1 LSLKEMINK
10 FRDELERK
18 STIRED
24 LFSTSR
30 KITFLSKQSIMA
42 IHRDDFSK
50 AKEKLSEAGKLLKK
64 MNELTSIH
72 QELIT
77 GSMSI
82 AHQEYAEA
90 QIFLK
95 IVENNT
101 FPTPHEINIPTT
113 EYLLGLA
120 DAIGEFRR
128 RALNSLR
135 KNKPNLAETSLQIME
150 NIYSELVSLEGAYRL
165 IPELR
170 RKCDIARRLIELT
183 MGELATETRRRSLE
197 KAIHL
202 LEKKITVKKDT
213 DTSGDTIYR

>member
-1 LSLKEMINK
+1 MINH
-10 FRDELERK
+10 FHDELERK
-18 STIRED
+18 STIREE

-42 IHRDDFSK
+42 IHRDDFAK
-50 AKEKLSEAGKLLKK
+50 AKATLSEAGKLLTK
-64 MNELTSIH
+64 MNELTASH
-72 QELIT
+72 QELIS
-77 GSMSI
+77 GSMRI

-90 QIFLK
+90 QIFLQK
-95 IVENNT
+95 VENDT
-101 FPTPHEINIPTT
+101 YPTPHEINIPLT

-128 RALNSLR
+128 RALDSLR
-135 KNKPNLAETSLQIME
+135 KNNLPMAETSLQIMD
-150 NIYSELVSLEGAYRL
+150 NIYSELISLEGAYRL

-197 KAIHL
+197 NAIHL
-202 LEKKITVKKDT
+202 LEKKITIDKESYNT
-213 DTSGDTIYR
+213 EPTSRN

>member
-1 LSLKEMINK
+1 MIK
-10 FRDELERK
+10 SFREELETK
-18 STIRED
+18 STIREE

-42 IHRDDFSK
+42 IHRDEFSK
-50 AKEKLSEAGKLLKK
+50 AKEKLSEAGKLLQK
-64 MNELTSIH
+64 MNELISIH

-77 GSMSI
+77 GSMRI

-95 IVENNT
+95 IVET
-101 FPTPHEINIPTT
+101 GLFPTPHEINIPTT

-135 KNKPNLAETSLQIME
+135 TNKPNIAETSLQIME

-202 LEKKITVKKDT
+202 LEKKITVEKDT
-213 DTSGDTIYR
+213 DNSEDKIQS

>member
-1 LSLKEMINK
+1 MINK

>member
-1 LSLKEMINK
+1 MIK
-10 FRDELERK
+10 SFREELERK
-18 STIRED
+18 STVREE

-30 KITFLSKQSIMA
+30 KITFLSKLSIMA
-42 IHRDDFSK
+42 IHREDFSN
-50 AKEKLSEAGKLLKK
+50 AKEKLSEAGKMLKK

-77 GSMSI
+77 GSMRI

-90 QIFLK
+90 QIFLQ
-95 IVENNT
+95 IVENDA

-128 RALNSLR
+128 RALDSLR
-135 KNKPNLAETSLQIME
+135 KNRLDIAESSLQIME
-150 NIYSELVSLEGAYRL
+150 NIFLELVSLEGAYRL

-183 MGELATETRRRSLE
+183 MGELSTETRRRSLE
-197 KAIHL
+197 KAIFH
-202 LEKKITVKKDT
+202 LEKKITIEKDT
-213 DTSGDTIYR
+213 DNCEDNIQS

>member
-1 LSLKEMINK
+1 
-10 FRDELERK
+10 
-18 STIRED
+18 
-24 LFSTSR
+24 
-30 KITFLSKQSIMA
+30 MA

-202 LEKKITVKKDT
+202 LEKKITIKKDT
-213 DTSGDTIYR
+213 DNSEDTIYR